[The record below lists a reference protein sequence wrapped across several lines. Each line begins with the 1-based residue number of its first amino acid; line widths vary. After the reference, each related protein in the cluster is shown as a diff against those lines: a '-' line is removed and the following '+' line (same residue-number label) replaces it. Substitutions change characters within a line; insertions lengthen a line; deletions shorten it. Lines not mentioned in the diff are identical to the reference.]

1 MIYKEKPMPKKL
13 ENELHD
19 EALELEEAKGAE
31 KYNKKTIKSAD
42 APSEDEMPMSEKYKK
57 KMKEREMEDD
67 EDEDEDKEELEE
79 AYASKSELM
88 AKMVNYAS
96 KMHKHDL
103 AQAVERIVHSA
114 EEIAAKND
122 DATDVTDMSKK
133 NKASI
138 KSATAPMMK
147 EDIDFLFGSEEL
159 TEDFKE
165 RATTLFEAAVQ
176 TRLDLLRV
184 GVEEEYE
191 QKLSEAAEAYDA
203 SLTESIEQILS
214 ETEEK
219 VNDYLSY
226 AVQEY
231 IEENRVEIENTLKA
245 ELTESF
251 LQGLKGLFD
260 EHYVEVPDDKLDIVE
275 GLAERVEELENEIN
289 EQTTYNIELKSQLQE
304 MEIQNIRGE
313 LAEGLTDIQREK
325 FFTLSESLDYTS
337 PEHFRQKAGYILESF
352 KATTG
357 NDGAEAMLNEEV
369 DLQEETVKKISF
381 DPSMSAYANAIK
393 KTIKR

>member
-1 MIYKEKPMPKKL
+1 MIHKEKPMPKKL

-19 EALELEEAKGAE
+19 EALELEEAKSAE
-31 KYNKKTIKSAD
+31 KHNKKTIKSAS

-67 EDEDEDKEELEE
+67 EDEEELEE
-79 AYASKSELM
+79 AYTTKSELM
-88 AKMVNYAS
+88 AKMVHYAS
-96 KMHKHDL
+96 KMHKNDL
-103 AQAVERIVHSA
+103 AQAMEKLEWPF
-114 EEIAAKND
+114 EEPEMKKD
-122 DATDVTDMSKK
+122 TSPDMSKM

-165 RATTLFEAAVQ
+165 KATTLFEAAVQ

-289 EQTTYNIELKSQLQE
+289 EQTTHNIELKSQLQE

-357 NDGAEAMLNEEV
+357 NDTAEAMLNEEV